1 MSEFITGWNPL
12 QWNWG
17 TGLSNLGTGINN
29 FMTLDP
35 NVRVTTGGQR
45 ITTGA
50 KDYNEASD
58 TFTFGDLITPKG
70 TGDNAQSILQL
81 GLGFYGAMNQKKAM
95 EQQLEEARRQFAYQ
109 KDLTRSNFQN
119 QATNWGNQALFQ
131 TQMLNDFNSDA
142 GAIRAADLNAGFNQL
157 NAAGNRIGLD
167 NVVSQQQNQLQRYNK
182 LAGA

>member
-95 EQQLEEARRQFAYQ
+95 EQQLEEARRQI
-109 KDLTRSNFQN
+109 
-119 QATNWGNQALFQ
+119 G
-131 TQMLNDFNSDA
+131 
-142 GAIRAADLNAGFNQL
+142 RAH
-157 NAAGNRIGLD
+157 
-167 NVVSQQQNQLQRYNK
+167 V
-182 LAGA
+182 